1 MKRFLT
7 ILCALALLAAC
18 GAVTVY
24 AEDSAAYRDDV
35 YSFRYPASWKQ
46 GTAKDGSIVLE
57 IPGSSDGV
65 ITFAIFTDLIRF
77 TGDEETDA
85 PGIKNLLAEYSGKN
99 LSFTGEY
106 EPVRY
111 GALQSFRA
119 PGRWAGKQDALMI
132 CATDGEHLVSFV
144 LIGKRAMAEEAA
156 LLGSVVTVD
165 NGGTGAKEGFRTWQG
180 KGYSLLYPENYSTL
194 EQTTGIV
201 FVDKDKSS
209 QIIMA
214 RTYTLNED
222 YSDEL
227 APSIAAGRLPKSTGL
242 KAEPE
247 MERIGGRN
255 AAVIRGD
262 LESGPMAFYVVGQ
275 GRTALAL
282 MFMGEGAL
290 SYAEDIIA
298 SIVFE

>member
-1 MKRFLT
+1 M
-7 ILCALALLAAC
+7 
-18 GAVTVY
+18 
-24 AEDSAAYRDDV
+24 
-35 YSFRYPASWKQ
+35 
-46 GTAKDGSIVLE
+46 
-57 IPGSSDGV
+57 
-65 ITFAIFTDLIRF
+65 
-77 TGDEETDA
+77 
-85 PGIKNLLAEYSGKN
+85 
-99 LSFTGEY
+99 
-106 EPVRY
+106 
-111 GALQSFRA
+111 
-119 PGRWAGKQDALMI
+119 
-132 CATDGEHLVSFV
+132 
-144 LIGKRAMAEEAA
+144 
-156 LLGSVVTVD
+156 
-165 NGGTGAKEGFRTWQG
+165 
-180 KGYSLLYPENYSTL
+180 
-194 EQTTGIV
+194 
-201 FVDKDKSS
+201 DKDKSS

-227 APSIAAGRLPKSTGL
+227 AHSIAAGRLPKSTGL